1 MSEERRPEIRSE
13 VAAGVTDA
21 LVQFLSNEEAVRKFW
36 RKGFD
41 ELSSHTAEGAS
52 QWIGRRILTWLI
64 AAMTTAGLIWLVKSG
79 AIK

>member
-1 MSEERRPEIRSE
+1 MSEERRSEIRSE

-41 ELSSHTAEGAS
+41 ELSNHTAEGAS
-52 QWIGRRILTWLI
+52 QWLGRRILTWLI